1 MLSLDTHI
9 VVALLDGSLRK
20 AEERRV
26 ASEEIAISGIVL
38 WELAKLVQ
46 LGRLEFDFDATAFVN
61 YGLEISAEE
70 WAPVLYCAPSA

>member
-38 WELAKLVQ
+38 WELANRSLSRSQ
-46 LGRLEFDFDATAFVN
+46 EPEF
-61 YGLEISAEE
+61 
-70 WAPVLYCAPSA
+70 